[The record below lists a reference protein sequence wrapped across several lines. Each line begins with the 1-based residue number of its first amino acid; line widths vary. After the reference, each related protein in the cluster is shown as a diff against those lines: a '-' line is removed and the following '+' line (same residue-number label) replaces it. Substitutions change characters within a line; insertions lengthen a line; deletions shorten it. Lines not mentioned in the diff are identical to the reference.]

1 VLRKE
6 LRAEWA
12 RSDLTDAPRA
22 RKPRSGEDRTAP
34 REGARTPRG
43 GVSRAAAT
51 PEHPSGG

>member
-1 VLRKE
+1 MLRKE